1 MGGFLA
7 KEPDSKLN
15 KSTIKFL
22 RSISL
27 ASIFEC
33 WDYYD
38 SKYKPNCELN
48 RDDFDDVF
56 SPILNDTEVFFDKL
70 K

>member
-7 KEPDSKLN
+7 KEPTTKLN
-15 KSTIKFL
+15 KSTMKFL

-33 WDYYD
+33 CDYFD
-38 SKYKPNCELN
+38 TKYKPNWDLT
-48 RDDFDDVF
+48 RDEFDDVF